1 MEGQRE
7 YVLLD
12 NSKADSNPESGG
24 SFFPFLS
31 LSFILFIFTAVFE
44 GLHKYGFRNGLC
56 NSLYSPSF
64 NVDKLTESDV
74 SAIVLMMTITNLILV
89 DGVYE

>member
-1 MEGQRE
+1 M
-7 YVLLD
+7 LFD
-12 NSKADSNPESGG
+12 IIKADSNPESGG
-24 SFFPFLS
+24 SLSPSS
-31 LSFILFIFTAVFE
+31 LSFISFIFIAVFE

-89 DGVYE
+89 DGVCE

>member
-1 MEGQRE
+1 M
-7 YVLLD
+7 LFD
-12 NSKADSNPESGG
+12 IFKADSNPESGG

-31 LSFILFIFTAVFE
+31 LSFISFIFIVVFE

-89 DGVYE
+89 DGVCE